1 MFGINN
7 GQHLFNN
14 NNYTN
19 TNINTNYAY
28 NNDTS
33 NIFKQNSNNS
43 LLIRN
48 NQNTNEKNNINY
60 HTSENSEK
68 YSENSEKYSE
78 NSEKYSENSENS
90 KNIKNNIAE
99 LNNTIDSFKKE
110 IDELKNLIKLQLKI
124 NNNKS
129 NGIYIKCNLHEHLL
143 KETVVTDVLD
153 VYTNGFVCDNCNY
166 KQHNIN
172 EKFYHCQE
180 CSSISGLGNYDLCIE
195 CVKKY
200 F

>member
-1 MFGINN
+1 MNMLDISNKEDVINLKN
-7 GQHLFNN
+7 SNEIISCIKDV
-14 NNYTN
+14 
-19 TNINTNYAY
+19 TNIT
-28 NNDTS
+28 DD
-33 NIFKQNSNNS
+33 
-43 LLIRN
+43 
-48 NQNTNEKNNINY
+48 EK
-60 HTSENSEK
+60 
-68 YSENSEKYSE
+68 
-78 NSEKYSENSENS
+78 
-90 KNIKNNIAE
+90 KNITEI
-99 LNNTIDSFKKE
+99 LNTQKCDYDAVE
-110 IDELKNLIKLQLKI
+110 NLRKYI
-124 NNNKS
+124 KS

-143 KETVVTDVLD
+143 KETVVTDLLD